1 MKKNRFLIL
10 AVALVTVLSV
20 VMAVLLMKPELYT
33 ADPSN
38 DTDSSAE
45 QSSQRQTET
54 SDSDEEVPAESIQ
67 EEWGSGSIYDGSSP
81 IIRNMGEKLSVT
93 ALPPREQGEK
103 PPMSTE
109 VFAMWEGEMCF
120 TVSSA
125 VIYDT
130 IEETGLNYDDF
141 IDDFSA
147 YDETFKPMVVKMT
160 VEDVHAKSLT
170 DPPEFFSDGY
180 VLSSKEEFSPEKFR
194 SQNEGE
200 WRVASGMPLAY
211 ADPHSDGP
219 YDYFHYKIGEGET
232 VEMTLCYYVKMDD
245 VPLDELYLEIQT
257 SSLDHRFGIRLD
269 QLEEAE

>member
-125 VIYDT
+125 VI
-130 IEETGLNYDDF
+130 
-141 IDDFSA
+141 
-147 YDETFKPMVVKMT
+147 
-160 VEDVHAKSLT
+160 
-170 DPPEFFSDGY
+170 
-180 VLSSKEEFSPEKFR
+180 
-194 SQNEGE
+194 
-200 WRVASGMPLAY
+200 
-211 ADPHSDGP
+211 
-219 YDYFHYKIGEGET
+219 
-232 VEMTLCYYVKMDD
+232 
-245 VPLDELYLEIQT
+245 
-257 SSLDHRFGIRLD
+257 
-269 QLEEAE
+269 